1 MASDNRRAKVITD
14 LKDLEYLFSITQK
27 QTESLSFMMETFGVF
42 DSKARFHTYD
52 IIDVPPGT
60 YGPEGNKNTN
70 SFRTTVGR
78 WVFNKC
84 FIEQDLFDLFHYIN
98 KPVNDKIFDYINDTI
113 SSALL
118 EDKIDLQV
126 LKNYLIRTQKFQPY
140 SNILSAGFS
149 DKMLMMG
156 KFLRPY
162 KEKLLKQYEKDLQD
176 PDKKLYA
183 ISKIEKELLDIAKKE
198 LGLDPSMDLYD
209 SGAKGKFGNNFKNI
223 FVLKGASK
231 DPDPSKGY
239 NIITSNYAEGTSRE
253 DYVNMAKSMT
263 EGPYK
268 RGVKTQVGGYW
279 EKLFLRA
286 FQHLTLGPAGSD
298 CGTKRTITITI
309 DKKIA
314 STVMYCYVVE
324 GNKLVE
330 LTSDNINNYIGKTV
344 KMRFSSLCEYKEKG
358 KICNVCAG
366 NFFYRAGFKNV
377 GVALPQLASRIK
389 NIAMKAF
396 HDSTIKLHEIDVAK
410 AFGFKK

>member
-42 DSKARFHTYD
+42 DGKARFHTYD

-98 KPVNDKIFDYINDTI
+98 KPVNDKIFDYINDTL

-314 STVMYCYVVE
+314 SMVMYCYVVE
-324 GNKLVE
+324 GNRLVE

-410 AFGFKK
+410 AFGIKK

>member
-1 MASDNRRAKVITD
+1 
-14 LKDLEYLFSITQK
+14 
-27 QTESLSFMMETFGVF
+27 
-42 DSKARFHTYD
+42 
-52 IIDVPPGT
+52 
-60 YGPEGNKNTN
+60 
-70 SFRTTVGR
+70 
-78 WVFNKC
+78 
-84 FIEQDLFDLFHYIN
+84 
-98 KPVNDKIFDYINDTI
+98 
-113 SSALL
+113 
-118 EDKIDLQV
+118 
-126 LKNYLIRTQKFQPY
+126 
-140 SNILSAGFS
+140 
-149 DKMLMMG
+149 MMG

-314 STVMYCYVVE
+314 SMVMYCYVVE

-410 AFGFKK
+410 AFGIKK

>member
-1 MASDNRRAKVITD
+1 
-14 LKDLEYLFSITQK
+14 
-27 QTESLSFMMETFGVF
+27 METFGVF
-42 DSKARFHTYD
+42 DGKARFHTYD

-60 YGPEGNKNTN
+60 YGPEGNKNIN

-98 KPVNDKIFDYINDTI
+98 KPVNDKIFDYINDTL

-314 STVMYCYVVE
+314 SMVMYCYVVE
-324 GNKLVE
+324 GNKVVE